1 MKSKILMAAFA
12 ASVSLCA
19 MADNE
24 PFLTKVYDFMPAPG
38 QFVNSLPE
46 AKAGDTKAD
55 VLARVA
61 EAICGRYEENDW
73 GKTEMIYK
81 PSMVSLGSY
90 GGYVVV
96 GFDHPVV
103 NVRGDY
109 DFQIFGNAFMA
120 TGSTTGGSS
129 EPGIVMV
136 SYDANGN
143 GLPDDPWYELAGSEY
158 SSPKTQHAYAITY
171 YKPDENKVK
180 TPDPNNK
187 SITDLT
193 YVRWTSNDVN
203 SDSISGYVYKNSFH
217 AQSYWPQWAEGETL
231 TFSGSKLCNNATDQS
246 GKGTY
251 WVQQCKGWGY
261 VDNRPDYDPYSQQED
276 ADTTIMNRGFKIDW
290 AVDADGV
297 PVHLPMVHF
306 IKVYNAVN
314 QYCGWLGETSTE
326 VAGGIDFH
334 PQTAA
339 PEVLKGDVDANGTVD
354 VSDVTVITNMIL
366 GQKQAGYNA
375 VAVDMNGD
383 SAIDVSDVTSIINT
397 ILE

>member
-1 MKSKILMAAFA
+1 MMKKIFMAAFA
-12 ASVSLCA
+12 ASMSLCA
-19 MADNE
+19 LAGNE

-38 QFVNSLPE
+38 QFVNSLPQ

-61 EAICGRYEENDW
+61 EAICGRYEVEDW
-73 GKTEMIYK
+73 GDTTMVYK

-103 NVRGDY
+103 NVKGDY

-143 GLPDDPWYELAGSEY
+143 GIPDDPWYELAGSEY
-158 SSPKTQHAYAITY
+158 NSPKTQHNYTITY

-187 SITDLT
+187 SIIDLT

-203 SDSISGYVYKNSFH
+203 PDSVGGYVYKNSFH

-231 TFSGSKLCNNATDQS
+231 TFTGAKLCCNATDQS
-246 GKGTY
+246 GNGTY
-251 WVQQCKGWGY
+251 WVQQCKEWGY
-261 VDNRPDYDPYSQQED
+261 VDNRPDYDPYSHQD
-276 ADTTIMNRGFKIDW
+276 DTSLMNLGFKIDW

-306 IKVYNAVN
+306 IKVYNGIN

-326 VAGGIDFH
+326 VAGGVDFH

-366 GQKQAGYNA
+366 GHKQQGYNP